1 MYEISARYKA
11 MTVRFKCSDGKVRD
25 FLLDTG
31 AAASLVPYPMFRQ
44 MCRAANLNPS
54 RLSLRAANG
63 GSMPTRGSSVVHL
76 RLPDQDMS
84 EAPTV
89 SHRFEVTEPGGMPDS
104 LIISGVDFWDKL
116 QPKIIWEGRKVECK
130 KGDGTTF
137 TVPFH
142 IGSSRHADVLSVQAT
157 QRVNEQ
163 PGMRPLYSQQE
174 IMLQP
179 RQASTVEA
187 HVREVMLSDKL
198 WAVQAEELEF
208 PANDETARPK
218 VKVVLEGIVEPKGD
232 TVKLLVKNPL
242 QRQAL
247 VVPKGTVIAYVSGHT
262 DMCDL
267 LETAPLLN
275 GSQINDHTAANMVS
289 QATEQEELG
298 MLEAQSSG
306 VKDMRDQSWSDWFKY
321 KLPKSRVLALFCIAA
336 WILWS
341 VAAVCGANRMVGV
354 NSIMATEDLSNSVTK
369 VRQRIASLPEGH
381 PLKLDE
387 AALQAKTAE
396 FCKNQSGL
404 KMYDSWKKTI
414 GSAFTIE
421 HVDSEEK
428 GKYLQFLFQFRE
440 IFDTN
445 PKAPKEIKGVECAL
459 YFRDAHVQP
468 RARPVPRLTPQEW
481 KHMEGETDT
490 MLKNGIIRFSESDW
504 ACVPVF
510 AKKKDGGLRYAID
523 LRPVNDCIFADK
535 FPMGNMEEILGKL
548 GKHSLFSTYDVSAG
562 FWGLRVRE
570 QDRKY
575 LAFHAVW
582 QGHWNLFEF
591 NRMPFGIKNGT
602 SDFCRMY
609 MKILGPTDDEPE
621 GLIGRRC
628 YIWVDDCVIFSSGE
642 DEKLHTEH
650 RNAIAAVLRRLVANG
665 MCVKPSKCIWATIHL
680 PFLGQI
686 VHAGEGI
693 SPDPKKVE
701 AMLNAT
707 TPDCVTQLR
716 TFIGQTGWLAK
727 HVEGF
732 SMLIAPLRAIVNRY
746 PSKVTADISQEW
758 IKHPEARAAYT
769 AVKIALCQTPVLRF
783 PDFNKCFILLVD
795 AAGGNNGGYG
805 ACLCQIDEE
814 GRERP
819 ICYASTSLSKQQK
832 GYGSTEAECAAM
844 MWALRKWRHYLQ
856 GNTCIAVTDHAALTS
871 LTKANKQFSN
881 RKLANWAVEMSDYDL
896 IIAKRAGRIHY
907 TPDFLSRQL
916 PSKEEEELMDA
927 FKESSGRTHLLAH
940 NLTVMQQFKLYS
952 PKSTAARL
960 HHEVTAA
967 TLIDETVD
975 DGTEVTSIAA
985 LVAAIEAGD
994 RKLRE
999 MQEGEEEYSPL
1010 DEFYDMVAS
1019 NEAHEAVT
1027 VDRVKESQRSDKF
1040 CNAMINY
1047 LEEGKLPTTD
1057 NVRETCDEDSD
1068 YDSEEEGSGGVEEV
1082 ELTAKQKAQQR
1093 QSARRAIQDMIKL
1106 APHFAVSSQGVLLQ
1120 LQARR
1125 SKHEKLAREL
1135 ECLQRVYIPF
1145 SDKQLQNDL
1154 MDSVHLE
1161 TGHSSPRRTYQML
1174 LQKVYWR
1181 HMYKSV
1187 HSRLQTCAKCQFYAY
1202 RAAKAPLLGHT
1213 QADRIGEKLALDIIQ
1228 LPESNGYGYALT
1240 AEDVFSRYGFLVP
1253 LKDIKASTVL
1263 AALRERILVNGMG
1276 KPDTYLVDGGSE
1288 FKKEVTDAVEAWLA
1302 EKHVHGP
1309 HRHEAAGCIEAFNKT
1324 IEKRIA
1330 LMCPEGKLE
1339 DWIHIWPDAL
1349 EAYNSSV
1356 QGACSGGL
1364 LAAYSPA
1371 EIYFGRKLQFSI
1383 DRMADEAAAEL
1394 LEREPATF
1402 HETMKRRALQVRKFV
1417 TQAREDYLEKAEK
1430 YDKQAKAK
1438 IRTFNAGDLVTVYS
1452 PSVSKKKNKL
1462 SALQEGPFE
1471 VTETDSRGLMFLI
1484 KKIGKSKSKGRW
1496 VHLDQIKQFKKF
1508 MMEDEGEEV
1517 AAAKPH
1523 SRQYGIE
1530 AIVGERGRT
1539 RRTKQYRILWE
1550 SHDDTTWEP
1559 MANLDHADLKIKE
1572 WLKRTPEQQQR
1583 LMSATDAELVAEMKG
1598 GDSEAAAVVAIKR
1611 QFVGATSSTAQ
1622 RQTAAGRSRREQ
1634 QPTKVDEEFGW
1645 QTLLCAECAPAP
1657 DIQALIST
1665 VDNSW
1670 VQCSHGTVR
1679 VEGMSSHPEGFE
1691 MTRCHQPS
1699 CVEEAEGWWRKN
1711 REGLLINSN
1720 HPAAAP
1726 TQTRESSTAAVSVV
1740 EEEVQ
1745 VAAAWTSKRVQKEK
1759 EKALLKRVQL
1769 DVSPKPGTFTLLMKT
1784 ICKLAEISM
1793 EECASFVCSPP
1804 CETFT
1809 LADASNLSRNNH
1821 TRDHSDPTKPPR
1833 SAESCK
1839 TQLDWSRRRKA
1850 INHDNLVRRIVHSFL
1865 SDRKE
1870 GWDYE
1875 LFIENPVGS
1884 LRQRPY
1890 MRGESFEELT
1900 DRKTVNYC
1908 AYGFDYSK
1916 ATDIW
1921 TSLKTWEPAGRT
1933 GNGRCNLG
1941 ACGRGTRGRNGRFRH
1956 RQVIAGS
1963 ADRAVKGPNKK
1974 KQLWRL
1980 PGDLTA
1986 EWLAALGPPQ
1996 PGKDVI
2002 VDVFAGGESWRAA
2015 VEAAGYRY
2023 VAVDI
2028 TALIPN

>member
-1 MYEISARYKA
+1 M
-11 MTVRFKCSDGKVRD
+11 
-25 FLLDTG
+25 
-31 AAASLVPYPMFRQ
+31 
-44 MCRAANLNPS
+44 
-54 RLSLRAANG
+54 
-63 GSMPTRGSSVVHL
+63 
-76 RLPDQDMS
+76 
-84 EAPTV
+84 
-89 SHRFEVTEPGGMPDS
+89 VT
-104 LIISGVDFWDKL
+104 
-116 QPKIIWEGRKVECK
+116 
-130 KGDGTTF
+130 
-137 TVPFH
+137 
-142 IGSSRHADVLSVQAT
+142 
-157 QRVNEQ
+157 
-163 PGMRPLYSQQE
+163 
-174 IMLQP
+174 
-179 RQASTVEA
+179 
-187 HVREVMLSDKL
+187 
-198 WAVQAEELEF
+198 
-208 PANDETARPK
+208 
-218 VKVVLEGIVEPKGD
+218 
-232 TVKLLVKNPL
+232 
-242 QRQAL
+242 
-247 VVPKGTVIAYVSGHT
+247 
-262 DMCDL
+262 
-267 LETAPLLN
+267 
-275 GSQINDHTAANMVS
+275 
-289 QATEQEELG
+289 
-298 MLEAQSSG
+298 
-306 VKDMRDQSWSDWFKY
+306 
-321 KLPKSRVLALFCIAA
+321 
-336 WILWS
+336 
-341 VAAVCGANRMVGV
+341 
-354 NSIMATEDLSNSVTK
+354 
-369 VRQRIASLPEGH
+369 
-381 PLKLDE
+381 
-387 AALQAKTAE
+387 
-396 FCKNQSGL
+396 
-404 KMYDSWKKTI
+404 
-414 GSAFTIE
+414 
-421 HVDSEEK
+421 
-428 GKYLQFLFQFRE
+428 
-440 IFDTN
+440 
-445 PKAPKEIKGVECAL
+445 
-459 YFRDAHVQP
+459 
-468 RARPVPRLTPQEW
+468 
-481 KHMEGETDT
+481 
-490 MLKNGIIRFSESDW
+490 
-504 ACVPVF
+504 
-510 AKKKDGGLRYAID
+510 
-523 LRPVNDCIFADK
+523 
-535 FPMGNMEEILGKL
+535 
-548 GKHSLFSTYDVSAG
+548 
-562 FWGLRVRE
+562 
-570 QDRKY
+570 
-575 LAFHAVW
+575 
-582 QGHWNLFEF
+582 
-591 NRMPFGIKNGT
+591 
-602 SDFCRMY
+602 
-609 MKILGPTDDEPE
+609 
-621 GLIGRRC
+621 
-628 YIWVDDCVIFSSGE
+628 
-642 DEKLHTEH
+642 
-650 RNAIAAVLRRLVANG
+650 
-665 MCVKPSKCIWATIHL
+665 
-680 PFLGQI
+680 
-686 VHAGEGI
+686 
-693 SPDPKKVE
+693 
-701 AMLNAT
+701 
-707 TPDCVTQLR
+707 
-716 TFIGQTGWLAK
+716 
-727 HVEGF
+727 
-732 SMLIAPLRAIVNRY
+732 
-746 PSKVTADISQEW
+746 
-758 IKHPEARAAYT
+758 
-769 AVKIALCQTPVLRF
+769 
-783 PDFNKCFILLVD
+783 
-795 AAGGNNGGYG
+795 
-805 ACLCQIDEE
+805 
-814 GRERP
+814 
-819 ICYASTSLSKQQK
+819 
-832 GYGSTEAECAAM
+832 
-844 MWALRKWRHYLQ
+844 
-856 GNTCIAVTDHAALTS
+856 
-871 LTKANKQFSN
+871 
-881 RKLANWAVEMSDYDL
+881 
-896 IIAKRAGRIHY
+896 
-907 TPDFLSRQL
+907 
-916 PSKEEEELMDA
+916 
-927 FKESSGRTHLLAH
+927 
-940 NLTVMQQFKLYS
+940 
-952 PKSTAARL
+952 
-960 HHEVTAA
+960 
-967 TLIDETVD
+967 
-975 DGTEVTSIAA
+975 
-985 LVAAIEAGD
+985 
-994 RKLRE
+994 
-999 MQEGEEEYSPL
+999 
-1010 DEFYDMVAS
+1010 
-1019 NEAHEAVT
+1019 
-1027 VDRVKESQRSDKF
+1027 
-1040 CNAMINY
+1040 
-1047 LEEGKLPTTD
+1047 
-1057 NVRETCDEDSD
+1057 
-1068 YDSEEEGSGGVEEV
+1068 
-1082 ELTAKQKAQQR
+1082 
-1093 QSARRAIQDMIKL
+1093 
-1106 APHFAVSSQGVLLQ
+1106 
-1120 LQARR
+1120 
-1125 SKHEKLAREL
+1125 
-1135 ECLQRVYIPF
+1135 
-1145 SDKQLQNDL
+1145 
-1154 MDSVHLE
+1154 
-1161 TGHSSPRRTYQML
+1161 
-1174 LQKVYWR
+1174 
-1181 HMYKSV
+1181 
-1187 HSRLQTCAKCQFYAY
+1187 
-1202 RAAKAPLLGHT
+1202 
-1213 QADRIGEKLALDIIQ
+1213 
-1228 LPESNGYGYALT
+1228 LT
-1240 AEDVFSRYGFLVP
+1240 AEDVFSRCGSLVP
-1253 LKDIKASTVL
+1253 LGDVKASTVL

-1550 SHDDTTWEP
+1550 SYDDTTWEP

-1572 WLKRTPEQQQR
+1572 WLKRTPKQQQR

-1611 QFVGATSSTAQ
+1611 QFVGATTAEEHD
-1622 RQTAAGRSRREQ
+1622 AAAEDKEQ

-1657 DIQALIST
+1657 DK
-1665 VDNSW
+1665 D
-1670 VQCSHGTVR
+1670 
-1679 VEGMSSHPEGFE
+1679 
-1691 MTRCHQPS
+1691 
-1699 CVEEAEGWWRKN
+1699 
-1711 REGLLINSN
+1711 REGLQFNSN
-1720 HPAAAP
+1720 HPAAAS
-1726 TQTRESSTAAVSVV
+1726 TQTRESSTAAVSAV

-1921 TSLKTWEPAGRT
+1921 TSLKTWKPAGRT

-2028 TALIPN
+2028 TALMPN